1 MKRST
6 GILHIALAAL
16 YACAPSLA
24 VVHGIQPSLSA
35 HLDSTIA
42 NRHGYRYNGP
52 AHKYLPAASELT
64 TEAVTT
70 TGHWEPNPVQ
80 TPAEQ
85 QLPYEHSFASRPKPG
100 YNGPYSMQY
109 YEQAPGRDSWQQ
121 QEQDARQQQEQDA
134 RQQQQQLSTFQ
145 YAANHQAGAG
155 AAAGGQR
162 GQAQHLSAGAQHD
175 RRMESGQRGAQLI
188 GQALPERYQRQPFA
202 APQPDDFVQMQS
214 NSFELP
220 PIYSMHG
227 AWPEQHAQQSHKQQQ
242 DFEYSTQGQFYGHA
256 QFEQQQQ
263 LQQLLEYPQSSIF
276 QVHVH
281 SPSTQ
286 TAYLPPPSREFQAPY
301 Y

>member
-6 GILHIALAAL
+6 AILYIALAAL

-35 HLDSTIA
+35 KHFDATA
-42 NRHGYRYNGP
+42 TNRNGYRYNGP

-80 TPAEQ
+80 PPAEQ
-85 QLPYEHSFASRPKPG
+85 QLPYEHSFGSRPQTG

-109 YEQAPGRDSWQQ
+109 YEQAPGGDSWQQ
-121 QEQDARQQQEQDA
+121 QQQQQDAR
-134 RQQQQQLSTFQ
+134 QQQLSTFQ
-145 YAANHQAGAG
+145 YAANHQAAAG
-155 AAAGGQR
+155 AAAGGQP
-162 GQAQHLSAGAQHD
+162 GQADNLFAGAQHD
-175 RRMESGQRGAQLI
+175 RRLESGQRGAQLI

-202 APQPDDFVQMQS
+202 VPQPERDAANFVQMQS

-220 PIYSMHG
+220 PIYSMHR
-227 AWPEQHAQQSHKQQQ
+227 AWPEQQSHKQQQ
-242 DFEYSTQGQFYGHA
+242 DFEYSGQGQFYGHG
-256 QFEQQQQ
+256 QFEQQFQLQQ
-263 LQQLLEYPQSSIF
+263 QQQQQLLEYPQSSIL

-281 SPSTQ
+281 SPTTQ